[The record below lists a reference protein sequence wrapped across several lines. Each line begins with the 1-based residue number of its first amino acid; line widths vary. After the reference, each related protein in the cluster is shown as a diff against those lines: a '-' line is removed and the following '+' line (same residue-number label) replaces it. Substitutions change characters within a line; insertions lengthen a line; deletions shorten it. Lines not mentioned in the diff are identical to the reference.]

1 MATAKAGHMNKLTTL
16 PIAHTARV
24 LGVSR
29 SRFYY
34 QAKLPVKDDA
44 LKKQV
49 ASVLHDHPG
58 YGYRRITLE
67 LRRRGQRI
75 NEKRVLRVMK
85 KYDLWPPVWL
95 SGKPKRPRTKRKN
108 PPSNI
113 PNLAERVCPIQPDVV
128 WAGDFT
134 YIRYQRRWLYLAT
147 VIDVYTREIAGW
159 QIGYHHTSRL
169 VIEAIESALA
179 HRIRAPD
186 IFHSDQ
192 GSEYT
197 SHDCLE
203 RLVKSHVQP
212 SHSPKGKPWKNG
224 RQESFYNTFKK
235 ELGDISR
242 FRRFDYFYEAVAQLI
257 NYYNQRRI
265 HSALKMPPTEFYE
278 KMKRS

>member
-1 MATAKAGHMNKLTTL
+1 MKKIITL
-16 PIAHTARV
+16 PIARTARI

-34 QAKLPVKDDA
+34 QPKLPAKDDA
-44 LKKQV
+44 LKKV
-49 ASVLHDHPG
+49 VELVLRDHPG

-85 KYDLWPPVWL
+85 KYNLWPPVWL
-95 SGKPKRPRTKRKN
+95 SGKPKRRRTKGKS

-113 PNLAERVCPIQPDVV
+113 PNLAETLCPIQPDVV

-134 YIRYQRRWLYLAT
+134 YIRYHSRWLYLAT

-159 QIGYHHTSRL
+159 QIGYYHTSQL

-179 HRIRAPD
+179 NRIRAPD

-192 GSEYT
+192 GSEYV
-197 SHDCLE
+197 SHECQE
-203 RLVKSHVQP
+203 RLAQHNIQP

-224 RQESFYNTFKK
+224 RQESFYNSFKR

-242 FRRFDYFYEAVAQLI
+242 FREFDYFYEAVAQLI

-278 KMKRS
+278 KKKRP